1 VVKLINI
8 DKPKISEVLTETAD
22 VYEELEFNNK
32 LEDSLVEDV
41 VIERLYNLKLSFDSC
56 VFRNVVF
63 IDCDLKKIDL
73 LDVIFENCDFSNCIF
88 SDSSIYRV
96 EFKNCKLLGTRL
108 EDSFFK
114 NVLFENSMARYSNFS
129 YSKFS
134 GVNIV
139 QSDFSEA
146 VFQEIKNEKFAV
158 DQVELNRA
166 IFTGSKLKNLDISS
180 SSVEDIDVRIED
192 IRGVKCS
199 VAQALDFT
207 RFMGIKIK

>member
-1 VVKLINI
+1 MVKLINI
-8 DKPKISEVLTETAD
+8 DKPKISEVLTEIENIYD
-22 VYEELEFNNK
+22 QLVIDNK
-32 LEDSLVEDV
+32 IECSLVEDKI
-41 VIERLYNLKLSFDSC
+41 IEGLDNLKLSFDSC
-56 VFRNVVF
+56 IFKNVVF

-73 LDVIFENCDFSNCIF
+73 LDVVFENCDFSNCIF

-96 EFKNCKLLGTRL
+96 EFKNCKLLGTRFD
-108 EDSFFK
+108 DSFFK
-114 NVLFENSMARYSNFS
+114 NVVFENSMARFSNFS

-134 GVNIV
+134 GLNLI

-146 VFQEIKNEKFAV
+146 IFQEVKNEKFAL

-166 IFTGSKLKNLDISS
+166 IFTGTKLKNLDLSS
-180 SSVEDIDVRIED
+180 SNAEDMEVRIED

-207 RFMGIKIK
+207 KLMGIKIK